1 MFDKDVMTAALPE
14 LLCLDDGRAVNSPE
28 RWAERRKEIIGN
40 VVELEYGGMP
50 PKPDDIALERLHT
63 PLRGRKNSY
72 RIHLRV
78 GDEKFSFVFHAEMPT
93 GDGPFPVLLTG
104 DGCYEYLGDEVVS
117 EAKRRGYTVIKF
129 DRTEI
134 APDIYNSDRSSG
146 IYPLFPKLR
155 FSAISAWAWGY
166 MRIVD
171 VLSEIPFLDTENI
184 AITGHSRGGKAVLLA
199 GALDERI
206 RFVNPNCSGAHGCGC
221 WRYLQN
227 EDNGDRSERLADLLK
242 AVPYWLGPDM
252 KNYGGCEEKLPFD
265 MHFVKALVAPRYLYE
280 TNGKDDVWANPRGS
294 YITNLAARPVWTL
307 LGKGGTAV
315 HYRDGGHGHTLCD
328 ITAFLDFVDAVRAKK
343 DIPSDV
349 LPDGYESLSE
359 RLK

>member
-1 MFDKDVMTAALPE
+1 M
-14 LLCLDDGRAVNSPE
+14 
-28 RWAERRKEIIGN
+28 
-40 VVELEYGGMP
+40 
-50 PKPDDIALERLHT
+50 
-63 PLRGRKNSY
+63 
-72 RIHLRV
+72 
-78 GDEKFSFVFHAEMPT
+78 
-93 GDGPFPVLLTG
+93 
-104 DGCYEYLGDEVVS
+104 
-117 EAKRRGYTVIKF
+117 
-129 DRTEI
+129 
-134 APDIYNSDRSSG
+134 
-146 IYPLFPKLR
+146 
-155 FSAISAWAWGY
+155 
-166 MRIVD
+166 
-171 VLSEIPFLDTENI
+171 
-184 AITGHSRGGKAVLLA
+184 LLA

-294 YITNLAARPVWTL
+294 YITNLAARPVWSL

-315 HYRDGGHGHTLCD
+315 HYRDGSHGHTLCD